1 MRAYCW
7 MIYYYYLKQ
16 KHIYIFNMKI
26 HHIIYWNKPLFAWN
40 LILMIVVTDLY
51 AAPFDKVYK

>member
-1 MRAYCW
+1 